1 VRYISASLQD
11 VLDSRRRR
19 PAYKIYAWD
28 PGTVTISQIA
38 SATSN
43 LNSSI
48 PMPMD
53 ITPYASEISW
63 SDKQLSFTMVDP
75 RNLFHPDTGAYR
87 NYLGDGA
94 ILRLVEGDEVLA
106 ETDWVTSFTG
116 QIHGQVGWKK
126 ARNTGNITAKVSVFG
141 RGETQAYKRR
151 KITTREY
158 TVGTDLGIAL
168 YDICETFMGLTQAEV
183 RIPFTLGRQFKHKV
197 NQLSQVSPWEGISS
211 LLEVVC
217 YLPYFDGE
225 GKLTYVNKSLQRPM
239 AKVLADYVRCVELE
253 VPENSQDGINKVKV
267 VFLDAALS
275 RVDGPYQ
282 KLGDAQV
289 TTGFFSMHERLECW
303 WSEDHKQRADGT
315 SMQVIKSV
323 NSGLLP
329 VGDESYEQKDEFH
342 GEIEVAISVWVP
354 ILATVMAM
362 AYVAAALI
370 PDNTD
375 STSTQTMP
383 VVLTG
388 PEGTQGGFNLMAIGI
403 GVGVETAEV
412 VGEIHLNPGAVQS
425 AEVVGFTI
433 PWGRVIQAAAMLG
446 IMLIMMS
453 IGSAQYEVWGTPYDY
468 AYLEKMSIAMEDG
481 LDYWRENEK
490 EIKNDFVGTHDQ
502 ADTIAV
508 TELVWEKSQ
517 VRTRRI
523 VIEDDPSLEV
533 GDIIGIP
540 DGRKILINGL
550 SKKIKRGEVPSLV
563 IDGCKVLTP

>member
-1 VRYISASLQD
+1 MRYIPASFQD

-28 PGTVTISQIA
+28 PGTVTISRVA

-94 ILRLVEGDEVLA
+94 ILRLVEGDEVLS

-126 ARNTGNITAKVSVFG
+126 ARHTGNVTAKVSVFG
-141 RGETQAYKRR
+141 RGETQAFKRR

-158 TVGTDLGIAL
+158 SVGTDLGIAL

-197 NQLSQVSPWEGISS
+197 NQLAQVSPWEGISS

-217 YLPYFDGE
+217 YQPNFDGE

-239 AKVLADYVRCVELE
+239 AKVLADYVSCVELE

-275 RVDGPYQ
+275 RVDGPHQ

-315 SMQVIKSV
+315 TMQVIKSV

-329 VGDESYEQKDEFH
+329 VGTESYEQKDDFH

-354 ILATVMAM
+354 ILATVMAL

-370 PDNTD
+370 PDETL
-375 STSTQTMP
+375 P
-383 VVLTG
+383 VNSSSLIPVPVQVGPTGTGATVGPVLVFQVT
-388 PEGTQGGFNLMAIGI
+388 PTPIA
-403 GVGVETAEV
+403 
-412 VGEIHLNPGAVQS
+412 
-425 AEVVGFTI
+425 GFTV

-481 LDYWRENEK
+481 LDYWLENEK
-490 EIKNDFVGTHDQ
+490 EIKNDFIGTHDQ

-508 TELVWEKSQ
+508 TELIWEKSLT
-517 VRTRRI
+517 RTRRI

-533 GDIIGIP
+533 GDIVGIP
-540 DGRKILINGL
+540 DGRKILITGL

-563 IDGCKVLTP
+563 IDGCKVMTP

>member
-1 VRYISASLQD
+1 MRYIPASFQD

-19 PAYKIYAWD
+19 PAYKIYAWA

-87 NYLGDGA
+87 NYLSDGA
-94 ILRLVEGDEVLA
+94 ILRLVEGDEMLS

-126 ARNTGNITAKVSVFG
+126 ARNTGNVTAKVSVFG
-141 RGETQAYKRR
+141 RGETQAFKRR

-158 TVGTDLGIAL
+158 SVGTDLGIAL

-217 YLPYFDGE
+217 YQPYFDGE

-239 AKVLADYVRCVELE
+239 AKVLADYVSCVELE

-275 RVDGPYQ
+275 RVDGPHQ

-315 SMQVIKSV
+315 AMQVIKSV

-329 VGDESYEQKDEFH
+329 VGTESYEQKDDFH

-354 ILATVMAM
+354 ILATVMAL

-370 PDNTD
+370 PDATE
-375 STSTQTMP
+375 STSKGFTLPT
-383 VVLTG
+383 VLSA
-388 PEGTQGGFNLMAIGI
+388 P
-403 GVGVETAEV
+403 
-412 VGEIHLNPGAVQS
+412 GEITLFSSPTGGPVTGVITMLPISVVAEEVPGLS
-425 AEVVGFTI
+425 FTI

-468 AYLEKMSIAMEDG
+468 AYLEKTSIAMEDG
-481 LDYWRENEK
+481 LDYWLENEK

-517 VRTRRI
+517 TRTRRI

-533 GDIIGIP
+533 GDIVGIP
-540 DGRKILINGL
+540 DGRKILITGL
-550 SKKIKRGEVPSLV
+550 SKKIKRGEVSSLV
-563 IDGCKVLTP
+563 IDGCKVMTP

>member
-1 VRYISASLQD
+1 MRSIAASFRD
-11 VLDSRRRR
+11 VLDGRRRR

-28 PGTVTISQIA
+28 PATVTISQIA

-43 LNSSI
+43 LSSSI

-63 SDKQLSFTMVDP
+63 SDDQLSFTMVDP

-94 ILRLVEGDEVLA
+94 VLRLVEGDEVLPEA
-106 ETDWVTSFTG
+106 DWVTSFTG

-126 ARNTGNITAKVSVFG
+126 ARYSTSVTAKVSVYG
-141 RGETQAYKRR
+141 RAQTQAFKRR

-158 TVGTDLGIAL
+158 SVGTDLGIAL

-183 RIPFTLGRQFKHKV
+183 RIPFTLGRQFKHMV

-217 YLPYFDGE
+217 YQPYFDGE

-239 AKVLADYVRCVELE
+239 AKALANYVSCVELE

-267 VFLDAALS
+267 VFLDAQLE
-275 RVDGPYQ
+275 RVNSSYQ

-303 WSEDHKQRADGT
+303 WSDDHKQRADGT
-315 SMQVIKSV
+315 TMDVFKSV

-329 VGDESYEQKDEFH
+329 VGIESYEQKDEFH

-354 ILATVMAM
+354 ILATVMAL

-370 PDNTD
+370 PDE
-375 STSTQTMP
+375 TMP
-383 VVLTG
+383 IKSSTLIPVVVTVDPVTHTG
-388 PEGTQGGFNLMAIGI
+388 TTWGP
-403 GVGVETAEV
+403 V
-412 VGEIHLNPGAVQS
+412 VVDQITPTPIC
-425 AEVVGFTI
+425 GFTI
-433 PWGRVIQAAAMLG
+433 PWGRVIQAAAMLS
-446 IMLIMMS
+446 IMLIQMS
-453 IGSAQYEVWGTPYDY
+453 IGSAQYEIWGTPYDY
-468 AYLEKMSIAMEDG
+468 AYLEKTSIAMEDG
-481 LDYWRENEK
+481 LDYWLENEK
-490 EIKNDFVGTHDQ
+490 EIKNDFIGTHDQ
-502 ADTIAV
+502 ADIIAV
-508 TELVWEKSQ
+508 TELIWEKCLSKP
-517 VRTRRI
+517 RKIT
-523 VIEDDPSLEV
+523 IEDDPSLEV

-540 DGRKILINGL
+540 DGRKILIAGL
-550 SKKIKRGEVPSLV
+550 SKKIKRGEVPSLT
-563 IDGCKVLTP
+563 IDGYKVMTP